1 MTIHHPDPHPVHHP
15 VRNFIWFLT
24 GVCLTAVVLAVFG
37 PWRVD
42 AAPAP
47 GESTYV
53 PVAPCRLMDTR
64 PGADNVGPRSTP
76 IIGGEPYTQQ
86 VTGPNGECTVPTTAS
101 AVALNVTAL
110 NGTER
115 SFLTLFPDGEPP
127 QASNLNWVAG
137 QPPSPN
143 KVDVKLAGD
152 GSVKLFN
159 AFGSVD
165 VIADVTGYYTDST
178 ITDLESRLAAVEAKL
193 ASMSVETV
201 DGQPTVRFSGVNV
214 QVVDGSGDTDGDVNG
229 LGNLIV
235 GYNRNGFDD
244 DRTGSHNLVIGDLH
258 SYTSHGGLI
267 AGVDNRVDGVN
278 STVAGGARNVAS
290 GIRSS
295 VLSGYSNEVTGVDAS
310 VLGGWNNAATGEA
323 AVVAGGR
330 DNTAQGESSVVTGGR
345 SNTATDVQSVVVG
358 GISNSAGVN
367 DVTVGG
373 DNRRCDAGG
382 TNAYVCGEGAWLE
395 YD

>member
-1 MTIHHPDPHPVHHP
+1 MTVHHP
-15 VRNFIWFLT
+15 VRDLLWFLT

-53 PVAPCRLMDTR
+53 PIAPCRLMDTR
-64 PGADNVGPRSTP
+64 PGVENVGPRATP
-76 IIGGEPYTQQ
+76 IDGGETYTQQ
-86 VTGPNGECTVPTTAS
+86 VTGANGECTIPTTAS

-110 NGTER
+110 NGTAR

-159 AFGSVD
+159 AFGSVN

-178 ITDLESRLAAVEAKL
+178 ITDLETRLAAVEAKL
-193 ASMSVETV
+193 ASVSVENV
-201 DGQPTVRFSGVNV
+201 DGQPTVRFTGVNV
-214 QVVDGSGDTDGDVNG
+214 QVVDGSGDTVGGVNG
-229 LGNLIV
+229 RGNLIV
-235 GYNRNGFDD
+235 GYNERTDSD
-244 DRTGSHNLVIGDLH
+244 VRTGSHNLVIGEWH
-258 SYTSHGGLI
+258 SYTSYGGLI
-267 AGVDNRVDGVN
+267 AGIDNRVDGVN
-278 STVAGGARNVAS
+278 STVAGGALNVAS

-295 VLSGYSNEVTGVDAS
+295 VLSGFSNEVTGLDAS
-310 VLGGWNNAATGEA
+310 VLAGWDNTATGEA

-330 DNTAQGESSVVTGGR
+330 DNTAQGQSSMVTGGR
-345 SNTATDVQSVVVG
+345 SNTATDAQSVVVG
-358 GISNSAGVN
+358 GVSNSAGVN

-373 DNRRCDAGG
+373 DSRRCDVGG
-382 TNAYVCGEGAWLE
+382 TNAYVCGEGVWFP